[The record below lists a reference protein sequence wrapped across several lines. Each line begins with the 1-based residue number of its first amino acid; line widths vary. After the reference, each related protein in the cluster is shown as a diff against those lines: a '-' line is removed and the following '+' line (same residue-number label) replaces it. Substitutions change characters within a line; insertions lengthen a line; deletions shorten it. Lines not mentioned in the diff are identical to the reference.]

1 MSDTSPG
8 IEAKHYL
15 LNQGVQIVY
24 VWTSG
29 EILQGSLEQNYTLKA
44 ECLCFPQ
51 KGFDSLWH
59 CVVLQNNFYG
69 LSYLVLYLVLKLFD
83 ITIRTPR
90 LIPRLLQS
98 LFEDMAKW
106 VSEDAGCHCSAS
118 SKMRISHCGFIC
130 GCSWALSKPLNIT
143 FLFYGPAQCYCHR
156 KVALNIRYV
165 FQERKR
171 YFSINFLWCLSVSSL
186 NRMAQEALEG
196 YKIQLSVQL
205 ISYISSSLHF
215 QLL

>member
-15 LNQGVQIVY
+15 LNQGVQTVY

-83 ITIRTPR
+83 ITIRTPKWFQDCCR
-90 LIPRLLQS
+90 ASLRTWQS
-98 LFEDMAKW
+98 ESLKVQVVTALPQARWEYHIVDSSVAAPGLFLNPW
-106 VSEDAGCHCSAS
+106 T
-118 SKMRISHCGFIC
+118 SH
-130 GCSWALSKPLNIT
+130 
-143 FLFYGPAQCYCHR
+143 LFSMGLHNVTAT
-156 KVALNIRYV
+156 
-165 FQERKR
+165 ER
-171 YFSINFLWCLSVSSL
+171 
-186 NRMAQEALEG
+186 
-196 YKIQLSVQL
+196 
-205 ISYISSSLHF
+205 
-215 QLL
+215 